1 MELIMASPTPPT
13 TFVSQAFRGQRLAK
27 RSLKNEASGLLCG
40 SQNGAKMAP
49 GGLWGPLGRQV
60 GSRSLPG
67 RLAKRFQSALGP
79 EKNSLP
85 SPGGPPE
92 KFPSEISRP
101 RGAPGAF
108 WESPGEA
115 PGAHLAPKRA
125 PEASR
130 SHFGTIFGAKMESR
144 GFIFQAF
151 LDTLGLYFGHLR
163 PLLSQA
169 SRLCCCWVFAWGRFP
184 SFSFRPVLS
193 ARGQSRAKNGAPRP
207 NFQHFGNYSGGR
219 HFNSFG
225 PAECAKRLNNVNK
238 VEEARRSGEKR
249 K

>member
-1 MELIMASPTPPT
+1 MCTFLKHFSCFNTGCQKEGQNEPRGLPKWSPKRPP
-13 TFVSQAFRGQRLAK
+13 
-27 RSLKNEASGLLCG
+27 
-40 SQNGAKMAP
+40 
-49 GGLWGPLGRQV
+49 GP
-60 GSRSLPG
+60 PG
-67 RLAKRFQSALGP
+67 RVKSRW
-79 EKNSLP
+79 
-85 SPGGPPE
+85 
-92 KFPSEISRP
+92 EISPEAPRKIAMNFFRP
-101 RGAPGAF
+101 RGAPGAL

-130 SHFGTIFGAKMESR
+130 SHFGTIFGAKMEPR

-225 PAECAKRLNNVNK
+225 PAECAKRLNNHLSKMVL
-238 VEEARRSGEKR
+238 
-249 K
+249 